1 MNGTLEA
8 TPDVR
13 SIPLG
18 AKRKRGRPKI
28 SNMGKSPLRKDSV
41 VTPPVDL
48 GVAKTTRKRKRL
60 EDVVDDDLEMATPED
75 VNEADSLDVEI
86 VTPVEAMV
94 LQRRTLKAGLGSSK
108 PPKKQSRKDAVSDE
122 PSRPQAVKCK
132 KKTGTCA
139 HEVVFGEHFAKKE
152 WEKYAESVRAKK
164 SSTEIDPNYVA

>member
-28 SNMGKSPLRKDSV
+28 PNMGMSPLSKGSV
-41 VTPPVDL
+41 VIPPVDL
-48 GVAKTTRKRKRL
+48 GVAKTTRKRKRQENEL
-60 EDVVDDDLEMATPED
+60 EDDVEIATPVVESSD
-75 VNEADSLDVEI
+75 DEI

-108 PPKKQSRKDAVSDE
+108 PPKKQSRKDPVPDE
-122 PSRPQAVKCK
+122 PSRPKAVKCK
-132 KKTGTCA
+132 KKMGTCA
-139 HEVVFGEHFAKKE
+139 HEVVFGEHFDKKE
-152 WEKYAESVRAKK
+152 WEKYAKSVHAKK
-164 SSTEIDPNYVA
+164 STTEIDPNYVA